1 MKLQTEKCPILPQ
14 QRAFGQEVCM
24 KRSQCGFTQEQMAEY
39 LSISVGEYK
48 KIECCGHIPKT
59 GRFLFIC
66 RRLRLEPLDYLM
78 QAWDQEEQD
87 VSLLDE
93 EAETV

>member
-48 KIECCGHIPKT
+48 KIECCGHIPKQVVSC
-59 GRFLFIC
+59 LF
-66 RRLRLEPLDYLM
+66 
-78 QAWDQEEQD
+78 
-87 VSLLDE
+87 
-93 EAETV
+93 AEDFGLNHWTI